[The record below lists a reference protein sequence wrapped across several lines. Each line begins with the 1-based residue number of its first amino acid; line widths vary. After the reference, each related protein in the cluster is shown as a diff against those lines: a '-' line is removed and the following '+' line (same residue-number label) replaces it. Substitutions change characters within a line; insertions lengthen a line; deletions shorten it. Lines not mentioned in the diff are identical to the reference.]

1 MVDIVFVAESVA
13 KRRIRLTQKVWVE
26 KICLEH
32 PELAKRPEYIAE
44 VQRTIEDPDYIVAGW
59 HGEVLAL
66 RLCATAPNRP
76 KHLCVVYREL
86 NGDGFVITAFFTSR
100 LLSFLKRGVLWQRNQ

>member
-86 NGDGFVITAFFTSR
+86 NGDGFVITAFLR
-100 LLSFLKRGVLWQRNQ
+100 LDC